1 MNPHTRRQFL
11 RGSGSIAIALPFF
24 SSLHGRV
31 GAAPT
36 PRPRRFIGWFSSC
49 GTINPA
55 WTPSGTET
63 AFTFNEILRPLD
75 PYKGDVLILDGID
88 MTSSNYGPGS
98 GHQKGMGHLLTGT
111 ELQSGSFVGGGG
123 ASAGFAGGI
132 SVDQLIAKRIGTE
145 NKLASVQLSVQAF
158 NNDVW
163 SRMSYTGPGVSLPP
177 INDPAILFDRLFG
190 GMVSDPAAAAK
201 LREQRKSVLDG
212 VASHFAAINAQ
223 LSGDD
228 RKRLDAHLTAVR
240 DVEKRLDAVSSS
252 TCKTPTKPG
261 AMDVKSQASFPVVGK
276 LHMELLALALACD
289 ITRVATMQWSRATS
303 PTVYSW
309 LGSDMKESHHEL
321 SHAGDSDSVAKAK
334 LVRINKWHAEQFA
347 YFLGQLKAIEENPGE
362 TLLDNSLIL
371 WGSELAV
378 GNTHSRKDMPFVL
391 AGKAGGAV
399 KTGRYVK
406 YPAGTPHNNLLVA
419 AANACGLT
427 DIKTFGNPKYCTG
440 ALTKL
445 AG

>member
-1 MNPHTRRQFL
+1 MNRRQFL
-11 RGSGSIAIALPFF
+11 RGSGSIALALPFLA
-24 SSLHGRV
+24 SLQGRS

-36 PRPRRFIGWFSSC
+36 TRPKRFIGWFSSC
-49 GTINPA
+49 GTINPV

-63 AFTFNEILRPLD
+63 AFNFGEILKPLD
-75 PYKGDVLILDGID
+75 PYKSDVLILDGVD
-88 MTSSNYGPGS
+88 MVSSNYGPGS

-132 SVDQLIAKRIGTE
+132 SLDQVIAKRIGEGT
-145 NKLASVQLSVQAF
+145 KLSSMQLAVQAF

-177 INDPAILFDRLFG
+177 INDPQIAFDRMFG
-190 GMVSDPAAAAK
+190 GMTGDPAAVAK
-201 LREQRKSVLDG
+201 LRAQQKSVLDG
-212 VASHFAAINAQ
+212 VAGHFASLNAK
-223 LSGDD
+223 LSGED
-228 RKRLDAHLTAVR
+228 RVRLDAHLSAVR

-252 TCKTPTKPG
+252 TCKVPARPG
-261 AMDVKSQASFPVVGK
+261 AMDIKSQAAFPVVGK
-276 LHMELLALALACD
+276 LHMDLLALALACD
-289 ITRVATMQWSRATS
+289 ITRVATFQWSRATS
-303 PTVYSW
+303 GTVYSW

-321 SHAGDSDSVAKAK
+321 SHAGDGDAVAKAK

-347 YFLGQLKAIEENPGE
+347 YFLGKLKGIEEAPGE
-362 TLLDNSLIL
+362 TLLSNSLL
-371 WGSELAV
+371 FWGSELAV

-391 AGKAGGAV
+391 AGGAGGAV
-399 KTGRYVK
+399 KAGRYVK

-419 AANACGLT
+419 MANACGVT
-427 DIKTFGNPKYCTG
+427 DLKTFGNPKYCTG
-440 ALTKL
+440 ALPKL